1 MTIQKNDIFQ
11 LTFSVTNEVY
21 NGFINTFGDRNP
33 LHCNESFAVERGFN
47 GKVMHGNILNGF
59 LSYFAGE
66 ALPDKNVIIHSQ
78 SIQFKRPVYL
88 NDILSFKAT
97 VNDVYESVRAVE
109 FSFVFRNSLLQ
120 VVAKGKLQIGY
131 LV

>member
-11 LTFSVTNEVY
+11 LTFAVTNEVY
-21 NGFINTFGDRNP
+21 HGFVNIFNDRNP
-33 LHCNESFAVERGFN
+33 LHSDEAFAIKRGFQ
-47 GKVMHGNILNGF
+47 GKVIHGNILNGF
-59 LSYFAGE
+59 LSYFVGE
-66 ALPDKNVIIHSQ
+66 GLPDKNVIIHSQ

-88 NDILSFKAT
+88 DDVLSFEAN
-97 VNDVYESVRAVE
+97 VIEVYESVRTVE

-120 VVAKGKLQIGY
+120 IVAKGKLQIGY